1 MNGLEHFGLNDESE
15 KIVKAMA
22 SLLRPMDQRL
32 ENIERQLGS
41 GKVSENEQQSVS
53 LIFLFQ
59 EIILFVFIFSS
70 LFQLQTE
77 SK

>member
-41 GKVSENEQQSVS
+41 RKVSENEQQSVS